1 MLPCFDVSFIVKEPI
16 KTQRRHM
23 NKLILSA
30 LAIIVHLTLN
40 AQLKVS
46 PIFSKH
52 MVLQQKKPIAI
63 WGQSLPAAPV
73 QINFL
78 NKTYT
83 IIANNKGQ
91 WKTFLDPATAGG
103 PHTLII
109 KDNKNS
115 LQIDSV
121 MIGEVWLASGQSNM
135 EWSIKDS
142 RDPETNANI
151 NNPLIRLFQV
161 PKLTSTEPVAELEG
175 GSWKLTSPESLTPF
189 SAVAFHFANYLA
201 NELKIPIGIIH
212 GSWGA
217 TNAEAWTSRETLIE
231 NNHFI
236 NELKAIPGNRAG
248 WEKYL
253 QESFKK
259 EHERTQ
265 IRDTAKVGIK
275 LGVQNVQYDDTRWS
289 KMDYPVDAAKIY
301 NYAHFG
307 FIWLRNTFEINSTI
321 SAKSLKLSFP
331 KVQGQIIDVYLDGQ
345 HIGHKRDLWD
355 SLTLELPSKSVK
367 KGKHVL
373 AIRIYNEWAQ
383 HKIGKSKTA
392 GVQLLDEKNQVKF
405 TLPANWWYND
415 KIEPAVAQWQNW
427 YTQPTVLYN
436 GMIYPLQQYS
446 ISGFIWYQG
455 ESNAYQEYAY
465 TTVLNRMIQDWR
477 NHFEQGDLPFYIV
490 QLANYMETTDQPNE
504 GGWAKIREAQLQALK
519 LTNTGLA
526 VILDAGEADDI
537 HPKDKQTVGE
547 RLAKWALAKQY
558 QKNIVYSGPVY
569 DYYTI
574 EGNAIRIHFK
584 PSAAGLQLK
593 NSDTPS
599 FIIAGEDKK
608 FYWTKDVTIDGN
620 TLLIRAA
627 EVPQPRAVRY
637 AWANNPA
644 AILFNTV
651 NLPASSFRT
660 DSWKE

>member
-1 MLPCFDVSFIVKEPI
+1 
-16 KTQRRHM
+16 M
-23 NKLILSA
+23 NKLILLA
-30 LAIIVHLTLN
+30 LAIFANTTLK
-40 AQLKVS
+40 AQLKIS
-46 PIFSKH
+46 PLFSKH

-63 WGQSLPAAPV
+63 WGHSAPATPV
-73 QINFL
+73 QISFL

-83 IIANNKGQ
+83 ITANNKGE

-109 KDNKNS
+109 KDNKS
-115 LQIDSV
+115 TLQVDSV

-135 EWSIKDS
+135 EWSIKES
-142 RDPETNANI
+142 KDPEKNI
-151 NNPLIRLFQV
+151 NTHHPMIRLFQV
-161 PKLTSTEPVAELEG
+161 PKSTSTEPVTDLEG
-175 GSWKLTSPESLTPF
+175 GNWKLTSPESLTPF
-189 SAVAFHFANYLA
+189 SAVAFHFAHYLA
-201 NELKIPIGIIH
+201 NELKIPVGIIH

-217 TNAEAWTSRETLIE
+217 TNAEAWTSRKTLLE
-231 NNHFI
+231 NNHFV
-236 NELKAIPGNRAG
+236 NELKAIPDNRAD

-253 QESFKK
+253 QESYKK
-259 EHERTQ
+259 ERERAQ
-265 IRDTAKVGIK
+265 IRDTATIGVKS
-275 LGVQNVQYDDTRWS
+275 GVQYLQYDDSQWS
-289 KMDYPVDAAKIY
+289 KMDYPVDAGKIY

-307 FIWLRNTFEINSTI
+307 FMWFRNTFELHSTV
-321 SAKSLKLSFP
+321 SAKTLKLSFP
-331 KVQGQIIDVYLDGQ
+331 RIQGQIVDFYLDGQ
-345 HIGHKRDLWD
+345 HVVQQRDLWD
-355 SLTLELPSKSVK
+355 SVTITLPAKSIK

-373 AIRIYNEWAQ
+373 AIRIYNEWSQ
-383 HKIGKSKTA
+383 HKIGKSKTP
-392 GVQLLDEKNQVKF
+392 GVQLLDEKNLVKM
-405 TLPANWWYND
+405 TLPATWLYND
-415 KIEPAVAQWQNW
+415 KVEPEVAQWQNW

-436 GMIYPLQQYS
+436 AMIYPLQQYS
-446 ISGFIWYQG
+446 INGFIWYQG

-490 QLANYMETTDQPNE
+490 QLANYMETTDLPNE

-526 VILDAGEADDI
+526 VILDVGEADDI

-558 QKNIVYSGPVY
+558 EKNIVYSGPIY
-569 DYYTI
+569 DYCTI

-584 PSAAGLQLK
+584 PSAAALQLK
-593 NSDTPS
+593 KNDRPS

-608 FYWTKDVTIDGN
+608 FYWTNDVTIDGN
-620 TLLIRAA
+620 TLLVRAA

-644 AILFNTV
+644 AILFNTA

-660 DSWKE
+660 DNWKE